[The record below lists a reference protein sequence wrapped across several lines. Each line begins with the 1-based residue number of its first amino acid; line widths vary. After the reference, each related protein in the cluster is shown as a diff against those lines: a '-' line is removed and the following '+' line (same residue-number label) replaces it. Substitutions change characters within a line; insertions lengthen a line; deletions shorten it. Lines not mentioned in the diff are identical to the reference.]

1 MRTTWY
7 NLDSWEIWRKFHRS
21 SLRPRNVDL
30 QLYKKISARRYII
43 ALCQISYKLSK
54 NGYKSLVRRVIC
66 LKGVVQIPKFDAKPK
81 PNLNP
86 NPNPMPIRFGQMTLQ
101 TMTLR
106 TSELS
111 PFYFIKRVE
120 FDFVTIVC
128 RPTGSAWWDVQH
140 LSVKRER
147 ALKYAAVALLTVAR

>member
-1 MRTTWY
+1 
-7 NLDSWEIWRKFHRS
+7 
-21 SLRPRNVDL
+21 
-30 QLYKKISARRYII
+30 
-43 ALCQISYKLSK
+43 
-54 NGYKSLVRRVIC
+54 
-66 LKGVVQIPKFDAKPK
+66 VQIPKFDAKPK

-128 RPTGSAWWDVQH
+128 RPTGSAWWGRSTPVG
-140 LSVKRER
+140 ETR
-147 ALKYAAVALLTVAR
+147 ARFKVRRRRPLDRGPGVDCCRPTYT